1 MIVPMKKVF
10 LVLLEAEKRQALKS
24 LRKLGL
30 VHLEELEGHSEE
42 LSLLKGQQSNLE
54 TALRLLQDL
63 KLEKSVKPSNP
74 IDESDSVIFADKVI
88 SLFDEKS
95 KAQSEIIKYQLE
107 LDRLSRW
114 GGVNLEDFSYLSE
127 KGVHLHLY
135 EIPANKYATLPEDI
149 ETVFVNQDKNTAR
162 FLLFTQDDIIPN
174 LPAEAFRVDMPE
186 KSTSVME
193 QNIKEL
199 KAKIASIDS
208 TLLATTSKISFL
220 KDSIKEKAKQVE
232 FENAFS
238 GMSCDNAEN
247 HALAWLTGYVPT
259 ENAPEVKKLAEA
271 EKWGFAAVDPA
282 EDDPVPTKIKNNKF
296 VSLIYPV
303 TDFLGTVPGYNEYDI
318 SNWFLLFFCVFFG
331 MIFGDGGY
339 GIIIVLAAL
348 FGLLSAIFKG
358 KKPAGA
364 MFLLLLIGLSTMGW
378 GMITCSW
385 FGMDTNLLPQWL
397 KDLSVPALSN
407 VTANISSEMDT
418 YVSQNIQIFCFTL
431 ALIQLS
437 IAHLKGIFRYIKSLK
452 CLGELG
458 SLVMLWGIYLVVLN
472 MVVSAERFPMP
483 SYTVPLVLGGF
494 LFNFIFGNY
503 AGNFGAGLAESA
515 KNIVS
520 LLLGVVNVFSDVVSY
535 IRLWAVGLAGGA
547 IASTVNEMAGPMMGG
562 AMICAA
568 ILLLFFGHGLNM
580 ILNVL
585 SVIVHGVR
593 LNTLE
598 FSNHLGMSWSGFSY
612 KPFSEKV

>member
-10 LVLLEAEKRQALKS
+10 LVVLEAEKRQALKS

-30 VHLEELEGHSEE
+30 VHLEELEGHSDE
-42 LSLLKGQQSNLE
+42 LSMLKGEQSNLE

-503 AGNFGAGLAESA
+503 SGNFGAGLAESA

-612 KPFSEKV
+612 KPFSDKV

>member
-42 LSLLKGQQSNLE
+42 LSMLKGEQSNLE

-74 IDESDSVIFADKVI
+74 IDESDSVIFADQVI

-114 GGVNLEDFSYLSE
+114 GGVNLEDFSYLSK

>member
-30 VHLEELEGHSEE
+30 VHLEELEGHSDE
-42 LSLLKGQQSNLE
+42 LSMLKGEQSNLE

-74 IDESDSVIFADKVI
+74 IEESDSVIFADKVI

-259 ENAPEVKKLAEA
+259 ENASEVKKLAEA

-612 KPFSEKV
+612 KPFSDKV

>member
-30 VHLEELEGHSEE
+30 VHLEELEGHSDE
-42 LSLLKGQQSNLE
+42 LSMLKGEQSNLE

-74 IDESDSVIFADKVI
+74 IEESDSVIFADKVI

-259 ENAPEVKKLAEA
+259 ENASEVKKLAEA

-339 GIIIVLAAL
+339 GIIIVIAAL

-612 KPFSEKV
+612 KPFSDKV

>member
-114 GGVNLEDFSYLSE
+114 GGVNLEDFSYLSK

-208 TLLATTSKISFL
+208 TLLATTSKISLL

-547 IASTVNEMAGPMMGG
+547 IAQTVNEMAGPMMGG